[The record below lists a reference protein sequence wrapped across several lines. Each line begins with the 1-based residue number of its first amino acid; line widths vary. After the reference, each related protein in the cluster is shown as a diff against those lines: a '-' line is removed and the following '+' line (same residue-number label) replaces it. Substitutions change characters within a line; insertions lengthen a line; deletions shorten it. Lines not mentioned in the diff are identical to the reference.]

1 MWLMLSDLFVSI
13 VAKDCKPDELMVRAR
28 RPGDIEKLFPDA
40 VVTEYTASDYHYRA
54 AVKKTAIK
62 AALANE
68 VDRVTYD
75 NFKSSVDDDP
85 LHNAYMRV
93 WTAMA
98 SLQPQAPYSGKPRLF
113 PTDIYGDGRDFE
125 DPFAPVKVKPAFRNR
140 QNDKKPPAKKRK
152 RPEQMR

>member
-1 MWLMLSDLFVSI
+1 MLSDCFVSI
-13 VAKDCKPDELMVRAR
+13 VSKDCGPDELMVRAR
-28 RPGDIEKLFPDA
+28 RPGDIEKLFPG
-40 VVTEYTASDYHYRA
+40 VIVTEYTASDYHYRA
-54 AVKKTAIK
+54 AIKKTAIK

-75 NFKSSVDDDP
+75 NFKSSVDDYP

-113 PTDIYGDGRDFE
+113 PTDIYGDGRDFVSS
-125 DPFAPVKVKPAFRNR
+125 VKVKPAFRNR

>member
-1 MWLMLSDLFVSI
+1 MWVMMSDCFISVVS
-13 VAKDCKPDELMVRAR
+13 KDCAEDELMVRAR
-28 RPGDIEKLFPDA
+28 RPGDIEKLFPNA

-54 AVKKTAIK
+54 AVKKTEIK

-75 NFKSSVDDDP
+75 NFKSSVGDDP

-125 DPFAPVKVKPAFRNR
+125 KPFASVKVLPKPKLA
-140 QNDKKPPAKKRK
+140 KVKKRK

>member
-1 MWLMLSDLFVSI
+1 MLSDCFVSI
-13 VAKDCKPDELMVRAR
+13 VSKDCGPDELMVRAR

-68 VDRVTYD
+68 VDRINYD

-85 LHNAYMRV
+85 LHNAYTRV

-98 SLQPQAPYSGKPRLF
+98 SLQPQAPYSGL
-113 PTDIYGDGRDFE
+113 
-125 DPFAPVKVKPAFRNR
+125 APVKVKPAFRNR

>member
-28 RPGDIEKLFPDA
+28 RPGDIEKLFPGV

-54 AVKKTAIK
+54 AVKKSEIK
-62 AALANE
+62 IALVNE
-68 VDRVTYD
+68 VNRVIYD
-75 NFKSSVDDDP
+75 NFKSWVDDEA
-85 LHNAYMRV
+85 LHRAYIQV

-98 SLQPQAPYSGKPRLF
+98 SLQPQVPYSGKPRLF

-152 RPEQMR
+152 RQEQMR

>member
-1 MWLMLSDLFVSI
+1 MWLMLSDCFVSI
-13 VAKDCKPDELMVRAR
+13 VSKDCGPDELMVRAR
-28 RPGDIEKLFPDA
+28 RPGDIEKLFPGV

-68 VDRVTYD
+68 VYRINYD

-98 SLQPQAPYSGKPRLF
+98 SLQPQAPYSG
-113 PTDIYGDGRDFE
+113 
-125 DPFAPVKVKPAFRNR
+125 NR

>member
-1 MWLMLSDLFVSI
+1 MLSDLFVSI

-28 RPGDIEKLFPDA
+28 RPGDIEKLFPDV

-62 AALANE
+62 AALVDE
-68 VDRVTYD
+68 VNRVTYD
-75 NFKSSVDDDP
+75 NFKDSVEDEA

-98 SLQPQAPYSGKPRLF
+98 SLQPQSPGNLC
-113 PTDIYGDGRDFE
+113 
-125 DPFAPVKVKPAFRNR
+125 PVP
-140 QNDKKPPAKKRK
+140 
-152 RPEQMR
+152 

>member
-1 MWLMLSDLFVSI
+1 MKGFINTIRAEDGQEIVREINGLPTLDL
-13 VAKDCKPDELMVRAR
+13 
-28 RPGDIEKLFPDA
+28 
-40 VVTEYTASDYHYRA
+40 RA

-85 LHNAYMRV
+85 LHNAYTRV

-98 SLQPQAPYSGKPRLF
+98 SLQPQAPYSGM
-113 PTDIYGDGRDFE
+113 
-125 DPFAPVKVKPAFRNR
+125 FAPVKVKPAFRNR

>member
-1 MWLMLSDLFVSI
+1 MLSDCFVSI
-13 VAKDCKPDELMVRAR
+13 VSKDCGPDELMVRAR
-28 RPGDIEKLFPDA
+28 RPGDIEKLFPGV

-85 LHNAYMRV
+85 LHNAYTRV

-98 SLQPQAPYSGKPRLF
+98 SLQPQAPYSGM
-113 PTDIYGDGRDFE
+113 
-125 DPFAPVKVKPAFRNR
+125 FAPVKVKPAFRNR

>member
-1 MWLMLSDLFVSI
+1 MLSDCFVSI
-13 VAKDCKPDELMVRAR
+13 VSKDCGPNELMVRAR
-28 RPGDIEKLFPDA
+28 RPGDIEKLFPGA

-113 PTDIYGDGRDFE
+113 PTGI
-125 DPFAPVKVKPAFRNR
+125 FRNR

>member
-1 MWLMLSDLFVSI
+1 MWLMLSDCFVSI
-13 VAKDCKPDELMVRAR
+13 VSKDCGPDELMVRAR
-28 RPGDIEKLFPDA
+28 RPGDIEKLFPGV

-75 NFKSSVDDDP
+75 NFLSSVR
-85 LHNAYMRV
+85 HMRV

-98 SLQPQAPYSGKPRLF
+98 SLQPQTPYSG
-113 PTDIYGDGRDFE
+113 
-125 DPFAPVKVKPAFRNR
+125 NR